1 MPGPKQGQLQG
12 RAAVASVGAM
22 IGVLFAGS
30 TILTPLYVIYE
41 HALGFSRLTLTFIYA
56 VYVIGNLVAL
66 FLFGRFSDRVGRRR
80 AALPSLA
87 LAAVSALVFMFEQ
100 GVASLY
106 IGRVLG
112 GLAVGIGAG
121 TGTAWLAELI
131 AGEDKR
137 RASSFATATNF
148 LGLGC
153 GALIAGLLAEYAPWP
168 LHLTFI
174 VYILAVL
181 AIVPLIW
188 RTHETVTPA
197 KGERGWPRPRLSV
210 PQQIRAQF
218 VAPAVSGFVAM
229 ALTGFYAALAP
240 SILADNLHEPS
251 HAVAGLLFFQ
261 LATVVAGTILLTRD
275 VKSRTA
281 MLWALALMPPSVGLI
296 LAAQLAASMPVMLA
310 ATALCGVAAG
320 LGYCGSLQVVNQ
332 IAPAEQRA
340 EVVSSYFVCCFAGN
354 ALPVIGI
361 GVLTMLASAA
371 MASVVFAAAIALF
384 ALAALWFGL
393 KCGR

>member
-1 MPGPKQGQLQG
+1 
-12 RAAVASVGAM
+12 M

-30 TILTPLYVIYE
+30 TILTPLYFIYE
-41 HALGFSRLTLTFIYA
+41 HALGFSRLTLTLIYA
-56 VYVIGNLVAL
+56 VYVVGNLAAL

-100 GVASLY
+100 GVISLY
-106 IGRVLG
+106 LGRVLG

-131 AGEDKR
+131 ADDDKR
-137 RASSFATATNF
+137 RAGSLATAIIF

-153 GALIAGLLAEYAPWP
+153 GALAAGLLAEYGPWP
-168 LHLTFI
+168 LRLTFI
-174 VYILAVL
+174 VYIAAVL

-188 RTHETVTPA
+188 RTQETVTPV
-197 KGERGWPRPRLSV
+197 KGESAWPRPRLSV

-240 SILADNLHEPS
+240 SILGDNLHEPS
-251 HAVAGLLFFQ
+251 HAVAGLLFFE
-261 LATVVAGTILLTRD
+261 LAIVVAGTILLTRD
-275 VKSRTA
+275 VASRTA

-296 LAAQLAASMPVMLA
+296 LAAQLTASMPVMLA

-332 IAPAEQRA
+332 IAPAAQRA

-371 MASVVFAAAIALF
+371 TASVVFAIAIALF

-393 KCGR
+393 KYGR